1 MVVLDKSE
9 MLTIGN
15 NQYLQPDYL
24 APSNSVIDSK
34 KSPLALLAQT
44 CSQIGADS
52 SSLKPIVLDKSNK
65 QKSETSR
72 SPSGINNNNNNNNN
86 NNSLMKNSEKM
97 NNNNNNGSPE
107 LKLAFKP
114 YEANVL
120 TRKLSNNN
128 AQDETRPSSK
138 NSVNGNNNNEQ
149 DNVKNLS
156 MKNNRVPSR
165 NSSDSPING
174 NHNNKNNSVIDVVEN
189 GKSTPGSNSG
199 DRKSGS
205 PVEKGAS
212 PIIRSGMEVLHGS
225 PKDYNAY
232 KNALGM
238 SHLGLYPGM
247 EANPAFRN
255 PYAGI
260 SHHHAA
266 MLAAAA
272 GYSQAQAQQTPFMSY
287 ARVKT
292 PSGGEAL
299 VPVCKDPYCTGCQYS
314 AHNQQLLMG
323 QPCPAGC
330 TQCEH
335 QKIGLAMAMS
345 SLPPGH
351 PYASAMNRQPYVCSW
366 IMGGSYC
373 GKRFETSDELFSH
386 LRSHS
391 PSLADPA
398 SAAATLAAQQ
408 NAALMNPL
416 SSLYRAYSNPQL
428 SPLSAARY
436 HPYAKPG
443 SLQPTFTAGSPYSAF
458 NPAALGPY
466 AAYSP
471 YAAAALYSQRM
482 GAAHP

>member
-52 SSLKPIVLDKSNK
+52 SSLKPIVLDKTNK
-65 QKSETSR
+65 QQKSETSR
-72 SPSGINNNNNNNNN
+72 SPTGLINNNTIIKNGEKTNN
-86 NNSLMKNSEKM
+86 NNSA
-97 NNNNNNGSPE
+97 SPE

-120 TRKLSNNN
+120 TRKLSNSNT
-128 AQDETRPSSK
+128 QDDASNRPSSK
-138 NSVNGNNNNEQ
+138 NSANGNNNSEQ
-149 DNVKNLS
+149 DNAKNLS
-156 MKNNRVPSR
+156 TKRVPSR
-165 NSSDSPING
+165 SSSGSPVNS
-174 NHNNKNNSVIDVVEN
+174 KNIVDVVEN
-189 GKSTPGSNSG
+189 GKSTPGSSNGSE
-199 DRKSGS
+199 RKSSGS
-205 PVEKGAS
+205 PNEKGAS

-225 PKDYNAY
+225 PKDYGAY
-232 KNALGM
+232 QKALGM
-238 SHLGLYPGM
+238 GALGALYPGM

-272 GYSQAQAQQTPFMSY
+272 SYSGAAAQQQSAQQTPFMSY

-323 QPCPAGC
+323 QPCPQGC

-335 QKIGLAMAMS
+335 QKLGLAMAMS

-366 IMGGSYC
+366 IMGGQYC

-398 SAAATLAAQQ
+398 TAAATLAAQQ

-416 SSLYRAYSNPQL
+416 SNLYRAYANPPL

-443 SLQPTFTAGSPYSAF
+443 ALPPTFTAGSPYSAF

>member
-1 MVVLDKSE
+1 M
-9 MLTIGN
+9 
-15 NQYLQPDYL
+15 Q
-24 APSNSVIDSK
+24 IDSK

-52 SSLKPIVLDKSNK
+52 TNLKPIVLDKNSK
-65 QKSETSR
+65 HQKSETSR
-72 SPSGINNNNNNNNN
+72 SPSGVINNNTII
-86 NNSLMKNSEKM
+86 KNGEKM
-97 NNNNNNGSPE
+97 NNNNNTSASPE
-107 LKLAFKP
+107 PKLAFKP

-120 TRKLSNNN
+120 TRKLSNSNN
-128 AQDETRPSSK
+128 IQDVSNNRPSSK
-138 NSVNGNNNNEQ
+138 NSASGNNNEQ
-149 DNVKNLS
+149 DNAKNLS
-156 MKNNRVPSR
+156 TKRVPSR
-165 NSSDSPING
+165 SSSGSPENSN
-174 NHNNKNNSVIDVVEN
+174 NNKYNVILDVVEN
-189 GKSTPGSNSG
+189 GKSTPGSSNGS

-205 PVEKGAS
+205 PNEKGAS

-225 PKDYNAY
+225 PKDYGAY
-232 KNALGM
+232 KNALNM
-238 SHLGLYPGM
+238 SALGAFYPGM
-247 EANPAFRN
+247 ETNPAFRN

-272 GYSQAQAQQTPFMSY
+272 SYSNAAAQQQSQAQTPFMSY

-323 QPCPAGC
+323 QPCPQGC

-351 PYASAMNRQPYVCSW
+351 PYASAMSRQPYVCSW

-416 SSLYRAYSNPQL
+416 SSLYRSYANPPL

-443 SLQPTFTAGSPYSAF
+443 AIPQAFTAGSPYSAF

>member
-1 MVVLDKSE
+1 MFHLF
-9 MLTIGN
+9 
-15 NQYLQPDYL
+15 YLQ
-24 APSNSVIDSK
+24 IDSK

-65 QKSETSR
+65 QQKSETSR
-72 SPSGINNNNNNNNN
+72 SPSGVLNNNTII
-86 NNSLMKNSEKM
+86 KNGEKM
-97 NNNNNNGSPE
+97 NNNNNNSASPE

-120 TRKLSNNN
+120 TRKLSNSNTLDDASN
-128 AQDETRPSSK
+128 RPSSK
-138 NSVNGNNNNEQ
+138 NSASGNNNNNEQ
-149 DNVKNLS
+149 ENAKNLS
-156 MKNNRVPSR
+156 TKRVPSR
-165 NSSDSPING
+165 SSSDSPVNNNI
-174 NHNNKNNSVIDVVEN
+174 NNKNNSIVDVVEN
-189 GKSTPGSNSG
+189 GKSTPGSSNGS

-205 PVEKGAS
+205 PNDKGAS

-238 SHLGLYPGM
+238 SALGALYPGM

-272 GYSQAQAQQTPFMSY
+272 SYSNAAAQQQQQTPFMSY

-323 QPCPAGC
+323 QACPQGC

-335 QKIGLAMAMS
+335 QKLGLAMAMS

-398 SAAATLAAQQ
+398 TAAATLAAQQ

-416 SSLYRAYSNPQL
+416 SSLYRAYSNPPL

-443 SLQPTFTAGSPYSAF
+443 ALQPTFTAGSPYSAF

>member
-1 MVVLDKSE
+1 MFNFK
-9 MLTIGN
+9 
-15 NQYLQPDYL
+15 
-24 APSNSVIDSK
+24 IDSK

-52 SSLKPIVLDKSNK
+52 SSVKPILLDKSNNNNNNTK
-65 QKSETSR
+65 QKSENNAR
-72 SPSGINNNNNNNNN
+72 SPTVINNNNNIMKVNDKPN
-86 NNSLMKNSEKM
+86 NNS
-97 NNNNNNGSPE
+97 GSPE
-107 LKLAFKP
+107 IRLAFKP
-114 YEANVL
+114 YEMNVL
-120 TRKLSNNN
+120 SSSSLTNNN
-128 AQDETRPSSK
+128 RNKIDDARPSSK
-138 NSVNGNNNNEQ
+138 NSSASGSEQ

-156 MKNNRVPSR
+156 TKNYNNNVIHKDRVPSR
-165 NSSDSPING
+165 NSSDSPL
-174 NHNNKNNSVIDVVEN
+174 NNNTSVKNNNQMVDILEN
-189 GKSTPGSNSG
+189 GKTTPGSSNN

-205 PVEKGAS
+205 PTDKGAS

-225 PKDYNAY
+225 PKDYGAY
-232 KNALGM
+232 KSGIFGINPM
-238 SHLGLYPGM
+238 TGLPYSSGLDPSS
-247 EANPAFRN
+247 NPAFRN
-255 PYAGI
+255 PYAGF
-260 SHHHAA
+260 SHHQAA

-272 GYSQAQAQQTPFMSY
+272 GYAGSNASPTPFMSY

-299 VPVCKDPYCTGCQYS
+299 VPVCKDPYCSGCQYS
-314 AHNQQLLMG
+314 AHNQQMLMG
-323 QPCPAGC
+323 TPCPQGC

-351 PYASAMNRQPYVCSW
+351 PYATAMSRGYVCSW

-386 LRSHS
+386 LRTHTPNLS
-391 PSLADPA
+391 DPA
-398 SAAATLAAQQ
+398 TAAATLVAQQ
-408 NAALMNPL
+408 NAALLNPL
-416 SSLYRAYSNPQL
+416 SNLYRAYSNPQL

-436 HPYAKPG
+436 HPYAKPSG
-443 SLQPTFTAGSPYSAF
+443 LPPSLSTNSPYSAF
-458 NPAALGPY
+458 NPASLGPY